1 MRAANPEFGRDS
13 GGVAQVAGETLVF
26 LCKAGDLAPGQ
37 VRRVDRKDGDLAVY
51 NIDGTFYATDDRCTH
66 GLSSLA
72 EGDLIGDEIE
82 CSMHF
87 GSFNVKTGE
96 AMAPP
101 CSIPIRTY
109 KVELRDGEVFAVI
122 GEG

>member
-1 MRAANPEFGRDS
+1 M
-13 GGVAQVAGETLVF
+13 F
-26 LCKAGDLAPGQ
+26 LCKTGDLAPGQ
-37 VRRVDRKDGDLAVY
+37 VRRIDRKAGDIAVY
-51 NIDGTFYATDDRCTH
+51 NVDGTFYATDDRCTH

-109 KVELRDGEVFAVI
+109 KVEVRGDEVFARIVQD
-122 GEG
+122 

>member
-1 MRAANPEFGRDS
+1 MIRIPAIDLPQTRLALMRGANMES
-13 GGVAQVAGETLVF
+13 GGAIGVAGETLVF
-26 LCKAGDLAPGQ
+26 LCKA
-37 VRRVDRKDGDLAVY
+37 GDLAVY

-87 GSFNVKTGE
+87 GSFNVKTGA

-101 CSIPIRTY
+101 CSIAIRTY
-109 KVELRDGEVFAVI
+109 RVELRDGEVFAVI
-122 GEG
+122 GED